1 MIESGAIS
9 DTSLWYS
16 NAADCVWANYP
27 DSYAVFHRPSGKTH
41 FLNAAGYRL
50 ITEILE
56 RPGDTASIAAELAVA
71 GAEESSPL
79 NVDEVHAM
87 LVRFEYLGLVDRSVP
102 QS

>member
-1 MIESGAIS
+1 M
-9 DTSLWYS
+9 
-16 NAADCVWANYP
+16 NYP

-71 GAEESSPL
+71 VAVAVAVAEEPSPL

>member
-1 MIESGAIS
+1 VIESDAIS
-9 DTSLWYS
+9 DTSTWIS
-16 NAADCVWANYP
+16 NAADCVWANYH
-27 DSYAVFHRPSGKTH
+27 DSYVVFHRPSGKTH

-50 ITEILE
+50 LTEILD
-56 RPGDTASIAAELAVA
+56 RPGGTASVAAELTVA
-71 GAEESSPL
+71 GAEEPSRL